1 MNFDLTLS
9 RGDVEAIVA
18 ALPLVVELGAD
29 TPQQAAI
36 NASACSSAGQKL
48 LSGSRSLNGNEVR
61 VVAVA
66 LNAAVLMLSGKC
78 SDLFAGVD
86 SELRSSLSKHF
97 FVLNKLDLVFQDFLA
112 RSGF

>member
-1 MNFDLTLS
+1 MDFDLTLS
-9 RGDVEAIVA
+9 RGDVEAIIA

-29 TPQQAAI
+29 TPRQAAI
-36 NASACSSAGQKL
+36 NASACSTAGQKL

-78 SDLFAGVD
+78 SDLFADVD
-86 SELRSSLSKHF
+86 RELRSSLSKHF
-97 FVLNKLDLVFQDFLA
+97 FVLNKLDQVFQGFLEHN
-112 RSGF
+112 GY

>member
-1 MNFDLTLS
+1 MPPPARPLARSCSPVLTLS
-9 RGDVEAIVA
+9 
-18 ALPLVVELGAD
+18 
-29 TPQQAAI
+29 
-36 NASACSSAGQKL
+36 
-48 LSGSRSLNGNEVR
+48 GNEVR

-78 SDLFAGVD
+78 SDLFADVD

-97 FVLNKLDLVFQDFLA
+97 FVLNKLDRVFQDFLA

>member
-36 NASACSSAGQKL
+36 NASACMTAGEKL
-48 LSGSRSLNGNEVR
+48 LSGSHSLEAHEIR
-61 VVAVA
+61 AVSLA
-66 LNAAVLMLSGKC
+66 LEASVLMLSGKC
-78 SDLFAGVD
+78 PDLFADVD
-86 SELRSSLSKHF
+86 SELRSSLSKHLF
-97 FVLNKLDLVFQDFLA
+97 TLNKLNQVFHGFTA
-112 RSGF
+112 HSGC

>member
-18 ALPLVVELGAD
+18 ALPLVVELGAN

-36 NASACSSAGQKL
+36 NVSACSSAGQKL
-48 LSGSRSLNGNEVR
+48 LSGSRSLNGNEIR
-61 VVAVA
+61 VVSAA
-66 LNAAVLMLSGKC
+66 LEAAVLMLSGKC
-78 SDLFAGVD
+78 PDLFTDVD
-86 SELRSSLSKHF
+86 SELRNSLSKHF
-97 FVLNKLDLVFQDFLA
+97 FVLHKLDRVFQDFLA

>member
-9 RGDVEAIVA
+9 RSDVEAIIA

-29 TPQQAAI
+29 TPLQAAI

-48 LSGSRSLNGNEVR
+48 LSGSRSLDGNEVR

-78 SDLFAGVD
+78 SDLFVDID

-97 FVLNKLDLVFQDFLA
+97 FVLNKLDRLFQDFLA